1 MMRMM
6 VMMVVVVETVMMSQ
20 YQEGDKVKGSNDGE
34 GGTEGRARGERMHDR
49 LISVNLNLY
58 FHLVSYVFE
67 EFNDKPQLL

>member
-6 VMMVVVVETVMMSQ
+6 VMMVIVVVAVMMSQ

-49 LISVNLNLY
+49 LISVNLHLY
-58 FHLVSYVFE
+58 SIFGFICI
-67 EFNDKPQLL
+67 